1 MRRAIYSQFRTLPFP
16 FGKTA
21 ELEVALICFEKP
33 TSLADLMAL
42 ISLEPLLMAVPELTA
57 LMSLE
62 PLVMAEP
69 EVTALVALER
79 QVSAL
84 VPL

>member
-1 MRRAIYSQFRTLPFP
+1 MRTLLFP

-33 TSLADLMAL
+33 TSLAHLMAL
-42 ISLEPLLMAVPELTA
+42 VSLEQ
-57 LMSLE
+57 
-62 PLVMAEP
+62 LVMAEP
-69 EVTALVALER
+69 EVTARAALEP

-84 VPL
+84 IPLKPEVMAEPHLTAPVALEP

>member
-1 MRRAIYSQFRTLPFP
+1 
-16 FGKTA
+16 
-21 ELEVALICFEKP
+21 
-33 TSLADLMAL
+33 
-42 ISLEPLLMAVPELTA
+42 MAVPELTV

-69 EVTALVALER
+69 EVTARVALEL

-84 VPL
+84 VPHEPEVMAEPQVIPLVYVERYVP